1 MESMYLLIPLSV
13 VIVVLAGWVFLRMS
27 SGGQFDDLD
36 SPGVRVL
43 LDDDRPRDDRPR
55 DPPAVLSAVLSAV
68 PSAVPPVAPGT
79 TPNAGRDFG

>member
-13 VIVVLAGWVFLRMS
+13 AIVVLAAWVFLRMS

-43 LDDDRPRDDRPR
+43 LDDDRPRD
-55 DPPAVLSAVLSAV
+55 PA
-68 PSAVPPVAPGT
+68 VAPGAT
-79 TPNAGRDFG
+79 SDGGRNSD

>member
-13 VIVVLAGWVFLRMS
+13 VIVMLAGWLFLRMS

-43 LDDDRPRDDRPR
+43 LDDDRPRD
-55 DPPAVLSAVLSAV
+55 
-68 PSAVPPVAPGT
+68 PPVASGT
-79 TPNAGRDFG
+79 TDQGSRDFR